1 MTACELS
8 AIWNTASGTEQK
20 SADPMETWGS
30 KAVGVSSGGVP
41 PYGPPRGG
49 PFSFVNLAIMEREAR
64 HGESCKHVKKG
75 KSRESSKKSK
85 SQTATRRSSN

>member
-1 MTACELS
+1 MKL
-8 AIWNTASGTEQK
+8 QK
-20 SADPMETWGS
+20 SLKNDPKIAQEAFWNFKQYFLS
-30 KAVGVSSGGVP
+30 NFLHFP
-41 PYGPPRGG
+41 
-49 PFSFVNLAIMEREAR
+49 NLAIMEREAR

>member
-1 MTACELS
+1 MKRLLEVKKDSKIAKEASWNFKQYFLS
-8 AIWNTASGTEQK
+8 NFLQK
-20 SADPMETWGS
+20 S
-30 KAVGVSSGGVP
+30 
-41 PYGPPRGG
+41 
-49 PFSFVNLAIMEREAR
+49 NLAIMEREAR